1 MAALVHNQAWQEASR
16 VSLTFSA
23 TTTTGEAGGEAAG
36 GGAGAGGGGSH
47 GELAGV
53 RRVDPAT
60 GAEVVV
66 SSASVSLAASGS
78 SGGLGC
84 ASRPGKVV
92 HVHVVNMKLCAY
104 I

>member
-36 GGAGAGGGGSH
+36 GGAGGGGSH